1 MEELSF
7 TPKEFKPIDEFEI
20 PIAIEHNIQKGNY
33 EDLYNI
39 LIQFSSDQSLNEEKR
54 LEAAY
59 FAIKLNRNFQ
69 YKKIEIG
76 SADLLP
82 ENTNKDDYYLSH
94 LSKEQKESQKNAV
107 KYLKKLSVKDLQAEI
122 FNFSLNKFPELKKG
136 FDRSL
141 YSSAKSKYWNS
152 IGLIDQWEIPDK
164 IRENIYEAE
173 SLARDLIEINFKE
186 IEEENWQKWAK
197 EYQSWLKQKDLIKVT
212 KANIKEYFKESK
224 IKASNTTV
232 DRIKKHLLEDER

>member
-1 MEELSF
+1 MEDLSF
-7 TPKEFKPIDEFEI
+7 TPKEFNPIDEFKI
-20 PIAIEHNIQKGNY
+20 PLKIEQNIQDGNY
-33 EDLYNI
+33 EDLYNL
-39 LIQFSSDQSLNEEKR
+39 LIQYSTDQSIGEEKR

-76 SADLLP
+76 SADTLS
-82 ENTNKDDYYLSH
+82 ENKNKEDYYLSH
-94 LSKEQKESQKNAV
+94 LSKEQKESQKNAI
-107 KYLKKLSVKDLQAEI
+107 KLLKKMTIEDLRIEI
-122 FNFSLNKFPELKKG
+122 FNFSLDKFPELKKG

-152 IGLIDQWEIPDK
+152 IGLVDQWEIPDK

-173 SLARDLIEINFKE
+173 SLARDSIEINFKE
-186 IEEENWQKWAK
+186 IEEKNWQNWASQ
-197 EYQSWLKQKDLIKVT
+197 YQSWLKKKDLIKVT
-212 KANIKEYFKESK
+212 KANIKEYFKEIR

-232 DRIKKHLLEDER
+232 DRIKKYLLDNE

>member
-1 MEELSF
+1 MEDLSF
-7 TPKEFKPIDEFEI
+7 SPKDFKPIDEFKI
-20 PIAIEHNIQKGNY
+20 PLAIEQNIQDGKY

-39 LIQFSSDQSLNEEKR
+39 LINFSSDQSLSEVDR

-82 ENTNKDDYYLSH
+82 ENTNKDDYFLSH
-94 LSKEQKESQKNAV
+94 LLEEQKESQKNAI
-107 KYLKKLSVKDLQAEI
+107 KYLKNLTVKDLQNEI
-122 FNFSLNKFPELKKG
+122 FNYSLKKFPELSKG

-152 IGLIDQWEIPDK
+152 IGLVDQWEIPDI

-173 SLARDLIEINFKE
+173 SLARELIEINFKE
-186 IEEENWQKWAK
+186 IEEANWANWAS
-197 EYQSWLKQKDLIKVT
+197 EYQSWLKQKNLNKVT
-212 KANIKEYFKESK
+212 KANIKEYFKEAK

-232 DRIKKHLLEDER
+232 DRIKKYLLDNE